1 MSEPAGIVVVQPR
14 DRDMERLDGVA
25 RLLDDC
31 IPIPGTKMRFG
42 FDGIVGLFPG
52 FGDAVTALI
61 GVYLIAVA
69 ARMDVPRSALLRM
82 AANTGRDL
90 AVGAVPFLGDLIDFF
105 FKSNRRNVELV
116 RKHLALPAPVVPRPE

>member
-1 MSEPAGIVVVQPR
+1 MATIGLNGQSAN
-14 DRDMERLDGVA
+14 DREMERLNAIA

-31 IPIPGTKMRFG
+31 FRVPGTKMRFG

-52 FGDAVTALI
+52 IGDAFTALI

-69 ARMDVPRSALLRM
+69 ARLDIPRSALVRM
-82 AANTGRDL
+82 AGNTGLDL

>member
-1 MSEPAGIVVVQPR
+1 MMEPAGIVAAQPR
-14 DRDMERLDGVA
+14 DREMERLNAIA

-31 IPIPGTKMRFG
+31 FRVPGTKMRFG

-52 FGDAVTALI
+52 IGDAFTALI

-69 ARMDVPRSALLRM
+69 AKLDIPRSALFRM
-82 AANTGRDL
+82 AANTGLDL

-116 RKHLALPAPVVPRPE
+116 RKHLALPAPAVPRPE